1 MIGLLQS
8 DYPFLLSFSGQFR
21 VGVITFDMFLNIS
34 YVDLVPHIKELA
46 ELIAN
51 ELEVAS
57 DQVE

>member
-1 MIGLLQS
+1 M
-8 DYPFLLSFSGQFR
+8 
-21 VGVITFDMFLNIS
+21 GVITFDMFLTIS
-34 YVDLVPHIKELA
+34 FVDLVPHIKELA